1 MVKTVKMKVVRTVF
15 LVIGFLLF
23 YCNSFSQQK
32 STLQSATIRLTTKSD
47 TIQYTLGAY
56 IGQWFN
62 KNGFTITNR
71 TLFERGMDDA
81 LQNKKLAVNDSAIS
95 PLVSSYQLSVQN
107 ARSKAMEDQ
116 LFAGLKGKSGVGVLP
131 DGVHYIVVK
140 AGNGLRPAAK
150 DSIVINAIGIFPD
163 GTVFEDTYQKKR
175 PISTLPGNLIPGLNE
190 TIQLMP
196 EGSVWRIFI
205 PSVLGYGPAGLPNVI
220 PPNTALVFDVT
231 LVRVKQNR

>member
-1 MVKTVKMKVVRTVF
+1 MR
-15 LVIGFLLF
+15 ILLI
-23 YCNSFSQQK
+23 SFALFIIVNVSAQQP
-32 STLQSATIRLTTKSD
+32 SNRPDAQVQTFRLATKSD

-95 PLVSSYQLSVQN
+95 PLISSYQLSVQN

-116 LFAGLKGKSGVGVLP
+116 LFASLKGRTGVGVLP
-131 DGVHYIVVK
+131 DGVSYIVVK
-140 AGNGLRPAAK
+140 TGNGLRPAAR
-150 DSIVINAIGIFPD
+150 DSILINAIGIFPD

-175 PISTLPGNLIPGLNE
+175 PINTLPGNLIPGLNE

-196 EGSVWRIFI
+196 EGSTWRIFI

>member
-1 MVKTVKMKVVRTVF
+1 MKNVLLFFSLIFIAGNLTGQQPRVSNQPVPVVR
-15 LVIGFLLF
+15 L
-23 YCNSFSQQK
+23 S
-32 STLQSATIRLTTKSD
+32 TKSD

-95 PLVSSYQLSVQN
+95 PLISSYQLSVQN

-116 LFAGLKGKSGVGVLP
+116 LFASLKGRTGVGVLP
-131 DGVHYIVVK
+131 DGVSYIVVK
-140 AGNGLRPAAK
+140 TGNGLRPAAR
-150 DSIVINAIGIFPD
+150 DSILINAIGIFPD

-175 PISTLPGNLIPGLNE
+175 PINTLPGNLIPGLNE

-196 EGSVWRIFI
+196 EGSTWRIFI